1 MHAPHARRSQPPAQ
15 STEQR
20 AWAGLRAL
28 RLPLLLGV
36 VVGALQAVSPLP
48 LWWLPAATV
57 YALELAVI
65 AAVYIGFSV
74 ADGRGHVI
82 AVECVVA
89 AAFVVVAAVGVT
101 GSPWWLV
108 AGMVGHAVKDW
119 VQHRTHFVAH
129 TRWWPPFCAAVD
141 AVVAVALTIAIVAGF
156 SFHS

>member
-1 MHAPHARRSQPPAQ
+1 MA
-15 STEQR
+15 
-20 AWAGLRAL
+20 
-28 RLPLLLGV
+28 
-36 VVGALQAVSPLP
+36 VGAVQLVSPLP

-74 ADGRGHVI
+74 ADGRGHVVV
-82 AVECVVA
+82 VECVVA

-108 AGMVGHAVKDW
+108 AGLAGHGVKDW
-119 VQHRTHFVAH
+119 VQYRTHFVAH
-129 TRWWPPFCAAVD
+129 TRWWPPFCAVVD
-141 AVVAVALTIAIVAGF
+141 VVVAAGLTLAIVAGV